1 MKTVVVLGAIV
12 SSVASNMYCDDLQKT
27 YQDNT
32 CCDAS
37 PGSFKT
43 IPFMASR
50 SSESV
55 APWFDQIPH
64 EEPCQL
70 GVYPCANKAPHF
82 NFTKWDEY
90 SFYKIANGAK
100 NHLPH
105 AELCGAFTYCI
116 SMALDGWQGIPTWG
130 GPFQHGSYAEDLK
143 HWYRGSVKTL
153 SEGAERTLKT
163 HLFRLMLIYSLTL
176 KFEEVGEAMGGG
188 TLFLTD
194 LFTRDVVTGLGPSET
209 EGLTITPILPKFYE
223 SARVVHE
230 TTFTPF
236 KVDFGPVCGNVDIQ
250 ASGGIPELVND
261 YFEHFVSAVSQVPF
275 TGYAERYMSF
285 MGAPNQYVGWPV
297 FSGTYKDTNDDG
309 VEYDAPL
316 AGFNRLDAY
325 FDSPGVYASLSE
337 PIALDGR
344 RIAGLEKSS
353 AAQVLY
359 AMVARATVYATY
371 QEINTA
377 PLLFSSTVRG
387 RTMIASVSK
396 VLRQVCTLST
406 TEVSELLSTIGIQ
419 LDWGGMLALKSGGEF
434 HLKVAP
440 IDERSTPGGKYK
452 MGVFNYEEET
462 MVKALI
468 KAITCDV
475 YTHRKN
481 TCQISDE
488 GIDLSSTCTFEVD
501 ATTQTQI
508 QFMADIYGFGTPGQ
522 GTATK
527 Y

>member
-1 MKTVVVLGAIV
+1 LECDLVLRYARRRDGSQRSV
-12 SSVASNMYCDDLQKT
+12 LRSVA
-27 YQDNT
+27 
-32 CCDAS
+32 A
-37 PGSFKT
+37 
-43 IPFMASR
+43 
-50 SSESV
+50 
-55 APWFDQIPH
+55 
-64 EEPCQL
+64 L
-70 GVYPCANKAPHF
+70 G
-82 NFTKWDEY
+82 
-90 SFYKIANGAK
+90 IAHK
-100 NHLPH
+100 QP
-105 AELCGAFTYCI
+105 
-116 SMALDGWQGIPTWG
+116 
-130 GPFQHGSYAEDLK
+130 
-143 HWYRGSVKTL
+143 RV
-153 SEGAERTLKT
+153 
-163 HLFRLMLIYSLTL
+163 
-176 KFEEVGEAMGGG
+176 
-188 TLFLTD
+188 
-194 LFTRDVVTGLGPSET
+194 
-209 EGLTITPILPKFYE
+209 
-223 SARVVHE
+223 RVVHE
-230 TTFTPF
+230 TTFAPF
-236 KVDFGPVCGNVDIQ
+236 KVNFGPVCGNIDIQ

-261 YFEHFVSAVSQVPF
+261 YFEHFVSTVSHVPY
-275 TGYAERYMSF
+275 TGYADRYMSF
-285 MGAPNQYVGWPV
+285 MSAPNQYVNWPI

-316 AGFNRLDAY
+316 AGFNRIDAY
-325 FDSPGVYASLSE
+325 FDYAGVYASLSE

-387 RTMIASVSK
+387 RTMIASASK
-396 VLRQVCTLST
+396 MLRQVCTLST
-406 TEVSELLSTIGIQ
+406 TELSELLSTIGNQ
-419 LDWGGMLALKSGGEF
+419 LDWGGMLALKSSGEF

-440 IDERSTPGGKYK
+440 IDERTTPGGKYK

-462 MVKALI
+462 MVKGLI

-501 ATTQTQI
+501 AATQSQI
-508 QFMADIYGFGTPGQ
+508 QYMADIYGFGTPGQ